1 MVNPDDTPFSYR
13 WGANRVF
20 YNRDAVDNL
29 SHCREKLTVKQIR
42 NLMHSAEF
50 DRFAGLPMIDGY
62 VSPLAF
68 CDVRTSMALFRDAH
82 HYFQMVS
89 RDIESQRIIA
99 RELGESVFY
108 SDNELF
114 NAVMVHIKEKYGTF
128 SPSVLPKDSKI
139 ETAVW
144 MHHDY
149 NAGNKQIS
157 RILRLDISVVDAL
170 FPPQR

>member
-1 MVNPDDTPFSYR
+1 VVNPDDTPFSYC
-13 WGANRVF
+13 WGANRFF

-29 SHCREKLTVKQIR
+29 SHCREKLIVKQIR

-62 VSPLAF
+62 VSPLAY
-68 CDVRTSMALFRDAH
+68 CDVRTSMSLFRDAH
-82 HYFQMVS
+82 HYFHMVS

-114 NAVMVHIKEKYGTF
+114 NAAMVHIKERYGTF
-128 SPSVLPKDSKI
+128 SPAALPKDSKI

>member
-1 MVNPDDTPFSYR
+1 MS
-13 WGANRVF
+13 
-20 YNRDAVDNL
+20 
-29 SHCREKLTVKQIR
+29 
-42 NLMHSAEF
+42 
-50 DRFAGLPMIDGY
+50 
-62 VSPLAF
+62 
-68 CDVRTSMALFRDAH
+68 LFRDAH
-82 HYFQMVS
+82 HYFHMVS

-114 NAVMVHIKEKYGTF
+114 NAALVHIKERYGTF
-128 SPSVLPKDSKI
+128 SPAALPKDSKI

-170 FPPQR
+170 VPPQR